1 MKLRVSNMNVWD
13 VVVPFASREAAES
26 LARELAKD
34 WEVELR
40 EMSPFGETVIMSLF
54 HWVVIPFSDR
64 EIAEDAA
71 QRIARQTGYAVEMFV
86 ATDVEQSLLTGID
99 EPEYGSGLDW
109 NDRGDEPF
117 DIDDW
122 RDDEDLSSTEREEP

>member
-1 MKLRVSNMNVWD
+1 
-13 VVVPFASREAAES
+13 
-26 LARELAKD
+26 
-34 WEVELR
+34 
-40 EMSPFGETVIMSLF
+40 MSLF

-86 ATDVEQSLLTGID
+86 ATDVEQSLLRGID
-99 EPEYGSGLDW
+99 EPEYGSEGPSDHEWGGRGRGPLGIDD
-109 NDRGDEPF
+109 NDDDPF